1 MQKGKDLISRRQF
14 VKRTSL
20 AISAASGLP
29 LLSNCTR
36 GTNSPETVSD
46 ENKGFNDKDNIGG
59 NHPPRYTNEGGIT
72 RRVLGKTGMNV
83 SLLAFGGGSLFM
95 SCDEKDSQPM
105 LERAVEAGINLF
117 DTSWDYGDG
126 QSEVRFG
133 NALNQYRD
141 QIYISTKL
149 DARDSDGS
157 KQQFDGCLSRL
168 KMDYV
173 DVLLM
178 HAISKDDKLSII
190 ENGVYK
196 ELVKFKNEGTAKF
209 IGFSVMKEEDLPVA
223 KSLID
228 NLDIDVVL
236 GIVNPL
242 SNFGNCIKFV
252 PFLKEKNIGLLGMKV
267 IRNLLDH
274 QTTAKE
280 LITYSLDQDFVTA
293 AVISHQDINKLED
306 NVNIVT
312 EYSATTGIPRDWGAL
327 EKKFKHYAQT
337 HTPVWALPGYRDGMM
352 V

>member
-1 MQKGKDLISRRQF
+1 MQKGKNLISRRQF

-29 LLSNCTR
+29 LLSNCTK
-36 GTNSPETVSD
+36 GTNSPETVAD
-46 ENKGFNDKDNIGG
+46 ENKGFNDKEKIGG
-59 NHPPRYTNEGGIT
+59 NHPPRHTFEEGIA
-72 RRVLGKTGMNV
+72 RRVLGKTGLNV

-95 SCDEKDSQPM
+95 LSDEKDSESM
-105 LERAVEAGINLF
+105 LVRAVEAGINLF

-141 QIYISTKL
+141 QVYISTKL
-149 DARDSDGS
+149 DARDSEGAK
-157 KQQFDGCLSRL
+157 KQFEGCLSRL

-173 DVLLM
+173 DVLMM
-178 HAISKDDKLSII
+178 HAISKDDKLSTI

-196 ELVKFKNEGTAKF
+196 ELVKFKEEGSAKF
-209 IGFSVMKEEDLPVA
+209 IGFSVMTEEDLPVA

-242 SNFGNCIKFV
+242 SNFGNCSPLV
-252 PFLKEKNIGLLGMKV
+252 PFLQEKNIGLLGMKV
-267 IRNLLDH
+267 IRKLLDN

-280 LITYSLDQDFVTA
+280 LITYALDRDYVSSTM
-293 AVISHQDINKLED
+293 ISHEDINKLNE
-306 NVNIVT
+306 T
-312 EYSATTGIPRDWGAL
+312 
-327 EKKFKHYAQT
+327 
-337 HTPVWALPGYRDGMM
+337 
-352 V
+352 